1 MAHILVL
8 SPDASTTALLEYALK
23 AKHSVATAAT
33 GVVALGLVEAGDRF
47 DVILAEEKL
56 LDMPA
61 TELRAVIG
69 RLEPD
74 QARRVFI
81 FPPHSIPAAA
91 EVQEIIDGFL
101 PIRRIPSRSNM
112 RLVTNEEV
120 VVSRK
125 DPRRER

>member
-1 MAHILVL
+1 MAHVLVL
-8 SPDASTTALLEYALK
+8 SPDSSTTTLLEYALK
-23 AKHSVATAAT
+23 AKHTVSTAAT
-33 GVVALGLVEAGDRF
+33 GVVALGLVESGDRF
-47 DVILAEEKL
+47 DVIFAEVRL

-61 TELRAVIG
+61 TELRTIIG
-69 RLEPD
+69 RSDPD

-81 FPPHSIPAAA
+81 FPPDSIPSAA
-91 EVQEIIDGFL
+91 EVYEIIDGFL

-112 RLVTNEEV
+112 RLITNEEV